1 MAAPR
6 PIGQPSSDRQ
16 VRQRVT
22 AGFSHRRKQAVLGF
36 RLAQHRL
43 FRPVR
48 NQPIRNREDAFPESL
63 TRSTMNGM
71 L

>member
-43 FRPVR
+43 FRPMR
-48 NQPIRNREDAFPESL
+48 SKLAKNLGQTREGNELS
-63 TRSTMNGM
+63 R
-71 L
+71 